1 MASSIDY
8 TLGSA
13 RIDLSTTDPTKVA
26 ELDAR
31 RNSQVLVEDLRRTR
45 ASYED
50 GRFLTAKDL
59 TREQTYAL
67 TREADIASCYRG
79 GVLRGL
85 ELTRFGDQLRLSAGA
100 GFTPSGELV
109 SLGAPLAVAIQQVP
123 EDDRIDLSNGL
134 VDVSEPPQRSRT
146 GVYILGLRP
155 GEYATKPVTRYALTA
170 RGTPGIEDGDIVEA
184 TALALH
190 PLRIDLSE
198 DPVAV
203 RSSLART
210 AFFEL
215 GSALPSDLLSLAVVY
230 LSGGTISWFDPDL
243 VRRDVAA
250 EDLALVG
257 VTSVERAARE
267 AHFLQYD
274 RQLAELM
281 MDLRA
286 RGGLKFPA
294 SRYFRCLPPI
304 GRMPVEAIDPS
315 ELTCAYFPPQMTV
328 SLSVVVDE
336 ELPALIEDSF
346 HLPPIDLEGDPDDFD
361 FSYIQVLVPMPAS
374 SIARLRLEPVTLTR
388 PIALPP
394 VLANRLPVL
403 ALRDFLNRRKPPPGP
418 DFGTDARPESAALLA
433 AWRQALAAAPDRMV
447 WFVRVPALTIAPVAL
462 FDAGAG
468 KGDAKEKEKEK
479 DKEKDKDKEASAD
492 KTANDDKPP
501 ASDKQPAT
509 DKQPISDKT
518 NTFDKPIVDKTEAA
532 DKSAAADKAVTDKQP
547 VTDKTAAAD
556 KSILDKA
563 SEKLDKQPVA
573 DKSAAADKAS
583 EKLDKQPVADKA
595 SDKLD
600 KQPVVDKSAAADTK
614 TADKQ
619 PVTDK
624 NLAAEKIHDKTAEK
638 TLEKTAEKTLEKSA
652 AAEKPAHDVHVTP
665 IVPVPHD
672 ITQPQPGAPTNTPT
686 PTPVEGPGR
695 TFIQPTERPD
705 VGSTVIRKTRDA

>member
-1 MASSIDY
+1 M
-8 TLGSA
+8 
-13 RIDLSTTDPTKVA
+13 
-26 ELDAR
+26 DA
-31 RNSQVLVEDLRRTR
+31 
-45 ASYED
+45 
-50 GRFLTAKDL
+50 
-59 TREQTYAL
+59 
-67 TREADIASCYRG
+67 READVASCYRG

-109 SLGAPLAVAIQQVP
+109 SLTAPLAVAIQQVP

-134 VDVSEPPQRSRT
+134 VDVSEPPERSRT

-155 GEYATKPVTRYALTA
+155 GEYATKPVTRFALTA
-170 RGTPGIEDGDIVEA
+170 RGTPGVEDGDIVEA

-210 AFFEL
+210 AFFDL
-215 GSALPSDLLSLAVVY
+215 GSALPSDILSLAVVY
-230 LSGGTISWFDPDL
+230 LSGGAISWFDPDL

-257 VTSVERAARE
+257 VTSVERATRE

-281 MDLRA
+281 IDLRA

-304 GRMPVEAIDPS
+304 GRMPVDAIDAT
-315 ELTCAYFPPQMTV
+315 EFTCAYFPPQMTV
-328 SLSVVVDE
+328 TLSVVVDE
-336 ELPALIEDSF
+336 EIPALIENSF

-374 SIARLRLEPVTLTR
+374 EIARLRLEPVTLTR
-388 PIALPP
+388 PIALPAT
-394 VLANRLPVL
+394 LANRLPVL

-418 DFGTDARPESAALLA
+418 DFGTDTRPESAALLA
-433 AWRQALAAAPDRMV
+433 AWRQAIAAAPDRMV
-447 WFVRVPALTIAPVAL
+447 WFVRVPALTVAPVAL
-462 FDAGAG
+462 FDAVAG

-501 ASDKQPAT
+501 PSDKQPAT
-509 DKQPISDKT
+509 DKQPTSDKV
-518 NTFDKPIVDKTEAA
+518 NTFDKPLVDKTAAA
-532 DKSAAADKAVTDKQP
+532 DKLDKPIIDKPLATDKTAAADKA
-547 VTDKTAAAD
+547 AAAD

-563 SEKLDKQPVA
+563 SEKLDKQPVS
-573 DKSAAADKAS
+573 DKSAAADKSNLDKAS
-583 EKLDKQPVADKA
+583 EKLDKQPVSDKSVAADKA
-595 SDKLD
+595 LEK
-600 KQPVVDKSAAADTK
+600 PVADKSAAADKVSDTK

-624 NLAAEKIHDKTAEK
+624 NVAAEKVLEKTGEK
-638 TLEKTAEKTLEKSA
+638 TLEKAPEKNA
-652 AAEKPAHDVHVTP
+652 AAEKAPHDVHVTP
-665 IVPVPHD
+665 IMPVPLD
-672 ITQPQPGAPTNTPT
+672 VTQPQPGATTNTPI